1 MGSAAPPT
9 LHAPGGIE
17 PGTADLDEIQRK
29 KEKCSEGGRGGELGD
44 KGMKYLLNVIISNH
58 L

>member
-1 MGSAAPPT
+1 MGSARPPPRT
-9 LHAPGGIE
+9 RGIE
-17 PGTADLDEIQRK
+17 PETADLDEIQRK
-29 KEKCSEGGRGGELGD
+29 RRRRGGGAETD